1 MLITKNIIVKNSK
14 LYKNLGYI
22 SEDKYI
28 DISIKDL
35 STGSN
40 MKIIAQCDYCYL
52 EKEVSYKEYNRNISS
67 NGKYSCS
74 YKCGA
79 LKAKDNNLLKYGVES
94 TNSLE
99 EIKIKQKKTILEK
112 YGVEHI
118 SKDEN
123 TKISKSEKMKSY
135 DMSSKF
141 KNYWNTITDEEK
153 KNFNT
158 KRINTNIK
166 KYGEEN
172 ISRIEEVKNKKEE
185 TFNKKW
191 GGYTLQS
198 TILREKVK
206 KTILERYGVEDILQS
221 ELVKS
226 KIFKTNLEKYG
237 NIIPSK
243 SDLVKDKI
251 SKNNVM
257 KKEQF
262 RSKFTISNLPDYIS
276 YIGDRKYNFFCNDCN
291 QIYIIDY
298 DNYYKRS
305 KSKNPCCTICY
316 PILENKSIKEKELLN
331 FIKLIYIGEIIDNY
345 RDGLEI
351 DIYLP
356 GLNIGFEFNGLYWHS
371 EEYKENGYH
380 LDKLNHFKEKGIRII
395 HIWEDDWDN
404 NKLILKSQIKNLLG
418 LTENKIFARKCEVK
432 EIIDNSHIDFLSK
445 NHIQGF
451 IRSNIKLGLY
461 VNNELVSLMTFDQF
475 EGRKKMEEG
484 GWNLSRFCNK
494 INCNVIGGASKL
506 LNFFIKTYNPSRIIS
521 YADKSWSQGELYYR
535 LGFFKVNESKP
546 NYQYIIDG
554 KRNNKQKFTK
564 QKLLKSGYDK
574 SLTESQIMKNIGYRI
589 YDCGQIKFQFN
600 IQYIVGELNSQ

>member
-14 LYKNLGYI
+14 LYKSLGYI

-40 MKIIAQCDYCYL
+40 IKIIAQCDYCYL
-52 EKEVSYKEYNRNISS
+52 EKEISYKEYNRNISS

-79 LKAKDNNLLKYGVES
+79 LKVKDNNLLKYGVES

-112 YGVEHI
+112 YGVDHV

-123 TKISKSEKMKSY
+123 IKIRKSEKMKSY
-135 DMSSKF
+135 DVSNKI

-153 KNFNT
+153 KDLNI
-158 KRINTNIK
+158 KRINTNIER
-166 KYGEEN
+166 YGEEN
-172 ISRIEEVKNKKEE
+172 ISRIEDVKNKKEE
-185 TFNKKW
+185 TFNNKW
-191 GGYTLQS
+191 GGYTLKS
-198 TILREKVK
+198 SILKEKVK
-206 KTILERYGVEDILQS
+206 KTILEKYGVDNILQS

-226 KIFKTNLEKYG
+226 KIFKTNIERYG

-243 SDLVKDKI
+243 SDLVKEKI
-251 SKNNVM
+251 SQNNIM

-262 RSKFTISNLPDYIS
+262 RSKFTISNLPDFIS
-276 YIGDRKYNFFCNDCN
+276 YIGDRKYNFLCNVCN

-305 KSKNPCCTICY
+305 KSKNTCCTICY
-316 PILENKSIKEKELLN
+316 PLLENKSIKEKELLN
-331 FIKLIYIGEIIDNY
+331 FIKSIYDGVVIDGY

-356 GLNIGFEFNGLYWHS
+356 ELKIGFEFNGLYWHS
-371 EEYKENGYH
+371 EEYKDNNYH
-380 LDKLNHFKEKGIRII
+380 LDKMNHFKEKGIRII
-395 HIWEDDWDN
+395 NIWEDDWDN

-418 LTENKIFARKCEVK
+418 LTENKIFARKCQIRELT
-432 EIIDNSHIDFLSK
+432 DNSHIDFLYK

-451 IRSNIKLGLY
+451 IRSNIKIGLY
-461 VNNELVSLMTFDQF
+461 YNNELVSLMTFDVF

-494 INCNVIGGASKL
+494 ININVIGGASKL
-506 LNFFIKTYNPSRIIS
+506 LNYFIKTYNPSRIIS
-521 YADKSWSQGELYYR
+521 YADLSWSEGNLYYK
-535 LGFFKVNESKP
+535 LGFSKINESKP

-564 QKLLKSGYDK
+564 QKLLKMGYDT
-574 SLTESQIMKNIGYRI
+574 SLTESQIMINIGYRI
-589 YDCGQIKFQFN
+589 YDCGQIKFQIN
-600 IQYIVGELNSQ
+600 IKY